1 MVGFIIDEPEDAVLC
16 SAETKLELYAEIRLI
31 LCDEYRHGREL
42 VRGGRGDIL
51 EIHQDLGKH
60 TVASHL
66 LYSGEGFFD
75 PLGIFA
81 L

>member
-1 MVGFIIDEPEDAVLC
+1 MVGFVIDGHEDAVLR
-16 SAETKLELYAEIRLI
+16 SAEPKRELYAEIRLI
-31 LCDEYRHGREL
+31 PCDEYRRGREL
-42 VRGGRGDIL
+42 VGGGRSDNL